1 MKTDE
6 MGALPVAKHTIND
19 VARLAGVSKATV
31 SRYLNGHFERMS
43 TTTKTR
49 LKAVIAELHY
59 VPNHNASALKSKR
72 THQIGVVVG
81 DLANGYAPY
90 LVKGIAAITQP
101 LGVQILVA
109 EGKTVAQ
116 EHDVLLNLLSQN
128 VDGIIIQPRSPKAAD
143 YQFLQEA
150 KVPVILVDRLV
161 EPLDFACVTSNDRQA
176 TSILAQAVLEKGYQ
190 QALVIAN
197 PLAEATVRQERF
209 NAWQNVGQKLNVP
222 VTLLEVEADEVDDL
236 QTWLTRV
243 QHQKAVIFAANGNLL
258 MATLKWLQHHHITI
272 PETVGLCGY
281 DDWRF
286 GGLAAPALTVVN
298 QDLHQI
304 GQTVAKQLM
313 TLIAGD
319 EIKICRT
326 EIPAD
331 IHLRQSV

>member
-1 MKTDE
+1 M
-6 MGALPVAKHTIND
+6 
-19 VARLAGVSKATV
+19 
-31 SRYLNGHFERMS
+31 
-43 TTTKTR
+43 
-49 LKAVIAELHY
+49 
-59 VPNHNASALKSKR
+59 
-72 THQIGVVVG
+72 
-81 DLANGYAPY
+81 
-90 LVKGIAAITQP
+90 
-101 LGVQILVA
+101 
-109 EGKTVAQ
+109 
-116 EHDVLLNLLSQN
+116 LLNLLSQN

-319 EIKICRT
+319 DIKIRRT

>member
-1 MKTDE
+1 
-6 MGALPVAKHTIND
+6 MGALPLANYTIND
-19 VARLAGVSKATV
+19 VAKQAGVSKATV

-43 TTTKTR
+43 ETTKAR
-49 LKAVIAELHY
+49 LKTVIADMHY

-109 EGKTVAQ
+109 EGKTVDQ
-116 EHDVLLNLLSQN
+116 ERDVLLNLLSQN
-128 VDGIIIQPRSPKAAD
+128 VDGIILQPRSPHASD
-143 YQFLQEA
+143 YQFLQDA
-150 KVPVILVDRLV
+150 NVPVMLVDRLI
-161 EPLDFACVTSNDRQA
+161 EPLVFACVTSNDRQA
-176 TSILAQAVLEKGYQ
+176 TNILAQAVLEKGYQ
-190 QALVIAN
+190 QVLVIAN
-197 PLAEATVRQERF
+197 PLAEASVRQERYD
-209 NAWQNVGQKLNVP
+209 AWQTVGQKLDVP
-222 VTLLEVEADEVDDL
+222 VTLLEVDDDDVDDL

-243 QHQKAVIFAANGNLL
+243 HNQKSVIFAANGNLL
-258 MATLKWLQHHHITI
+258 LATLKWLQHHHIGI

-304 GQTVAKQLM
+304 GQTVAQQLM
-313 TLIAGD
+313 TLISGD
-319 EIKICRT
+319 KIEICRT

-331 IHLRQSV
+331 IHMRQSV

>member
-1 MKTDE
+1 MPKY
-6 MGALPVAKHTIND
+6 TIND
-19 VARLAGVSKATV
+19 VAKQAGVSKATV

-43 TTTKTR
+43 ETTKAR
-49 LKAVIAELHY
+49 LKTVIADLHY

-101 LGVQILVA
+101 AGVQILVA

-116 EHDVLLNLLSQN
+116 EHEVLLNLLSQN
-128 VDGIIIQPRSPKAAD
+128 VDGIILQPRSPKASD
-143 YQFLQEA
+143 YQFLQDA
-150 KVPVILVDRLV
+150 NVSVMLVDRLV
-161 EPLDFACVTSNDRQA
+161 DPLVFACVTSNDRQA
-176 TSILAQAVLEKGYQ
+176 THILAQAVLEKGYQ

-209 NAWQNVGQKLNVP
+209 DAWQTVGKNLNIP
-222 VTLLEVEADEVDDL
+222 VTLLEVDSDEVDDL

-243 QHQKAVIFAANGNLL
+243 HDQKAVIFAANGNLML
-258 MATLKWLQHHHITI
+258 ATLKWLQHHHIAI
-272 PETVGLCGY
+272 PGTVGLCGY

-304 GQTVAKQLM
+304 GKTVAAQLM
-313 TLIAGD
+313 ALIAG
-319 EIKICRT
+319 ETIEICRT

-331 IHLRQSV
+331 IHMRQSV